1 MVDPEKNIF
10 SHLVRSSRKIW
21 LLFLIPCVGGPPPSK
36 KIGGTLAPRT
46 FWWGVADPLEIR
58 HSTNAVMA
66 DLVVL
71 SEIMLSG

>member
-1 MVDPEKNIF
+1 MVDPEKKYFLSSSSIIAQNLAAV
-10 SHLVRSSRKIW
+10 SHTVCRRSP
-21 LLFLIPCVGGPPPSK
+21 LQ

-71 SEIMLSG
+71 SEIILSG